1 MKNWKTTVLGLVGA
15 FVLLA
20 TSKEWIDQ
28 DVAAFIGATLTAIFG
43 LVSSDGL
50 GSKKEIVAS
59 EKDVDGL
66 IGTRPNDR

>member
-43 LVSSDGL
+43 LVSSDGVL
-50 GSKKEIVAS
+50 SKKSLIVGENIPP
-59 EKDVDGL
+59 EKDEK
-66 IGTRPNDR
+66 